1 MLLDLQNEK
10 NVNVPPPLCSVWGVV
25 TGTDH
30 VRSDHVGFRA
40 LLLFVFE
47 FALPERDDIV
57 RRLYNRRRRWFG

>member
-1 MLLDLQNEK
+1 MIK
-10 NVNVPPPLCSVWGVV
+10 NVNVPPPLSSVWGEE
-25 TGTDH
+25 GKCTDH

-57 RRLYNRRRRWFG
+57 RRLYDDWRRRWFG